1 MHPREETVDPS
12 FHSLT
17 PTALNSSSDAH
28 TIPDMLSTA
37 SQPHGGTRSNHKSA
51 AHGDTNIHWAS
62 PNHERAVNK
71 PTFSGRTALHIAAEQ
86 GRTDIVSML
95 LGNGASPDVQD
106 QDGATALYLAAGEGH
121 DQIVQLLLDAGANA
135 TI

>member
-1 MHPREETVDPS
+1 
-12 FHSLT
+12 
-17 PTALNSSSDAH
+17 
-28 TIPDMLSTA
+28 
-37 SQPHGGTRSNHKSA
+37 
-51 AHGDTNIHWAS
+51 
-62 PNHERAVNK
+62 
-71 PTFSGRTALHIAAEQ
+71 
-86 GRTDIVSML
+86 VSML